1 MKPPKLNRFKP
12 SPLPA
17 GSLCRNSLVTPAFDM
32 SLTFHKY
39 QGTGNDF
46 VIIDD
51 RAEQFDLTDQARIAF
66 LCHRRF
72 GIGADGL
79 MLLRNKEGYDFEMVY
94 FNADGAPSSMCGNG
108 GRCLV
113 AFAKHLG
120 VVTDRAH
127 FLAVDG
133 PHEARIEVDGT
144 VRLRMID
151 VAQVQLAG
159 VGEED
164 VFLHTGSPHHI
175 HFLDPEESP
184 NLAEFNVFATGHDIR
199 YDQAYD
205 PAGTNVN
212 FVEVPADP
220 THPWPVRTYERGV
233 EDETLSC
240 GTGVTAVALAA
251 SQRGAASP
259 VRLQTQGG
267 LLEVSFDA
275 RADGGFENVWLSGPA
290 VRVFG
295 GEL

>member
-1 MKPPKLNRFKP
+1 M
-12 SPLPA
+12 
-17 GSLCRNSLVTPAFDM
+17 
-32 SLTFHKY
+32 TFHKY

-46 VIIDD
+46 VILDD
-51 RAEQFDLTDQARIAF
+51 RAVQFDVTDHERIAA

-79 MLLRNKEGYDFEMVY
+79 MLLRNREGYDFEMVY
-94 FNADGAPSSMCGNG
+94 FNADGYPSSMCGNG

-113 AFAKHLG
+113 AFAKYLG
-120 VVTDRAH
+120 IVSDKAY

-133 PHEARIEVDGT
+133 PHEARVEPDGT
-144 VRLRMID
+144 VRLKMID
-151 VAQVQLAG
+151 VAPAQPAG
-159 VGEED
+159 VGEDD

-175 HFLDPEESP
+175 HFLDPEEHHA
-184 NLAEFNVFATGHDIR
+184 LAEFDVYNHGHDIR

-205 PAGTNVN
+205 PAGVNVN

-220 THPWPVRTYERGV
+220 AYPWPVRTYERGV
-233 EDETLSC
+233 ENETLSC

-251 SQRGAASP
+251 STRGAVSP
-259 VRLQTQGG
+259 VRLQAAGG
-267 LLEVSFDA
+267 LLEVAFQTQANGSFTD
-275 RADGGFENVWLSGPA
+275 VWLSGPA

>member
-1 MKPPKLNRFKP
+1 
-12 SPLPA
+12 
-17 GSLCRNSLVTPAFDM
+17 M
-32 SLTFHKY
+32 SLIFHKY

-51 RAEQFDLTDQARIAF
+51 RAEEFDPTDQARIAA

-79 MLLRNKEGYDFEMVY
+79 MLLRNREGYDFEMVY

-113 AFAKHLG
+113 AFAKYLN
-120 VVTDRAH
+120 VIQDNAY

-133 PHEARIEVDGT
+133 PHEARVDADGT
-144 VRLRMID
+144 VRLKMID
-151 VAQVQLAG
+151 AAAPQPAD

-164 VFLHTGSPHHI
+164 VFLHTGSPHHV

-184 NLAEFNVFATGHDIR
+184 SLAEFNVFAAGHDIR

-220 THPWPVRTYERGV
+220 AHPWPVRTYERGV
-233 EDETLSC
+233 ENETYSC

-259 VRLQTQGG
+259 VRLSTPGG
-267 LLEVSFDA
+267 ELEVSFEVQP
-275 RADGGFENVWLSGPA
+275 DGGFTNVWLSGPA

-295 GEL
+295 GEI